1 MTLTLS
7 ALVAQSRNTLA
18 DGGLVDPTVD
28 ARVLICGL
36 LGLTTTDLVLS
47 ADRSIS
53 DEEQKTVQQAL
64 HRRLT
69 REPVHRILGEREFY
83 GVRLMLSPDTLEPRP
98 DTEVL
103 VEAILPLARQRA
115 VSKSVVR
122 LLDLGTGTGAIAIA
136 LLKEVPQ
143 LFALGADIAPGAC
156 DMAVRNA
163 ALNGVADRFA
173 GVESRWFD
181 AITGRFDIIVSNP
194 PYIRSDVIRDLEP
207 DVRNHDPMLAL
218 DGGTDGL
225 DAYQAIARN
234 AHAYLEEDGM
244 IGLEIGYDQKQ
255 LVTELFAAQGYTLIK
270 AVCDYGGNDR
280 VLLFTSQKA

>member
-1 MTLTLS
+1 MTMTLA
-7 ALVAQSRNTLA
+7 ALVAQSRNTLSDAGLA
-18 DGGLVDPTVD
+18 DPATD
-28 ARVLICGL
+28 ARALVCGL
-36 LGLTTTDLVLS
+36 LGFSTTDLVLS
-47 ADRSIS
+47 ADRPIS
-53 DEEQKTVQQAL
+53 DEEQQTVQQAL
-64 HRRLT
+64 SRRLA

-83 GVRLMLSPDTLEPRP
+83 GVRLMLSPHTLEPRP

-103 VEAILPLARQRA
+103 VDAILPFARQC
-115 VSKSVVR
+115 VVADGPAQ

-143 LFALGADIAPGAC
+143 LSAVGADIASGAR

-163 ALNGVADRFA
+163 ALNGVAERFT

-207 DVRNHDPMLAL
+207 DVRNHDPILAL
-218 DGGTDGL
+218 DGGSDGL
-225 DAYQAIARN
+225 DAYHAIARN
-234 AHAYLEEDGM
+234 AHAYLKEGGM

-255 LVTELFAAQGYTLIK
+255 PVTELFAARGYTLIK
-270 AVCDYGGNDR
+270 AVRDYGGNDR